1 MGVLMVIVNAAADA
15 LASAVQVSCR
25 RLENNRGL
33 AIAVIPS
40 KPDGYFHLRLVK
52 VPPGTSAAPETLKRF
67 DDVRRDIVPIRIKQF
82 RQDARVKDAVIFLQ
96 EQQKGGH
103 SHCWQSVD
111 SELQPTDVSGEP
123 IIVSYTAA

>member
-1 MGVLMVIVNAAADA
+1 MVIVNAAADA
-15 LASAVQVSCR
+15 LASAIQEANK
-25 RLENNRGL
+25 RLDQSRGL

-40 KPDGYFHLRLVK
+40 KPEGYFHLRLVK
-52 VPPGTSAAPETLKRF
+52 VSLGTRAVPETLKRF